1 MVVKKYRGLSHMIYT
16 HTGDEGMTSLLDGS
30 RVRKNSIRVES
41 YGTIDEL
48 NSLLGFAKHFISDK
62 DIVEKIHMV
71 QVELF
76 AVASE
81 LADPKGKMYPAKIG
95 DTEIIRFESWIDE
108 YVKRINP
115 APKFIVPGS
124 SQASGVLHVTRT
136 VCRRAERIMI
146 TLDER
151 EAINP
156 FLIKYINRLSDV
168 VYIFARFL
176 EEQQELVNI

>member
-1 MVVKKYRGLSHMIYT
+1 
-16 HTGDEGMTSLLDGS
+16 
-30 RVRKNSIRVES
+30 
-41 YGTIDEL
+41 
-48 NSLLGFAKHFISDK
+48 
-62 DIVEKIHMV
+62 
-71 QVELF
+71 
-76 AVASE
+76 
-81 LADPKGKMYPAKIG
+81 
-95 DTEIIRFESWIDE
+95 
-108 YVKRINP
+108 VKRINP

-124 SQASGVLHVTRT
+124 SQASGILHVTRT

>member
-1 MVVKKYRGLSHMIYT
+1 MIYT

-81 LADPKGKMYPAKIG
+81 LADPKGKMYPCK
-95 DTEIIRFESWIDE
+95 
-108 YVKRINP
+108 
-115 APKFIVPGS
+115 
-124 SQASGVLHVTRT
+124 TR
-136 VCRRAERIMI
+136 RH
-146 TLDER
+146 
-151 EAINP
+151 
-156 FLIKYINRLSDV
+156 
-168 VYIFARFL
+168 
-176 EEQQELVNI
+176 